1 MTKKLII
8 FLVEGI
14 TEKISFG
21 AIFSEIFSNE
31 NIEFHI
37 VHGDITSDY
46 SISYQ
51 NIKLKL
57 KNQIKKFLKKEHYK
71 KSDIKQINHVVD
83 TDGAF
88 ISANKIKK
96 HSKDN
101 IIYKKDK
108 IFTNNIEYIK
118 KRNKNK
124 SRILK
129 KLYKSNKIF
138 GITYKI
144 YYLSCNLEHVLHN
157 KANVN
162 QNDKKIK
169 MAEEFESEYFNK
181 KQKFLTFIRS
191 KDIAVNRDYNNSWKY
206 IIRGNNSLKRNSNIY
221 QIFDK
226 YGSSPN

>member
-21 AIFSEIFSNE
+21 AIFSEIFRNK

-37 VHGDITSDY
+37 INGDITSDY

-51 NIKLKL
+51 NIKRKI
-57 KNQIKKFLKKEHYK
+57 KQQIKIFLGKEHYK
-71 KSDIKQINHVVD
+71 KSDIKQVNHIVD
-83 TDGAF
+83 SDGTF
-88 ISANKIKK
+88 IANNKIKK

-101 IIYKKDK
+101 TIYRKDK
-108 IFTNNIEYIK
+108 ILTQNIDYIK
-118 KRNKNK
+118 KRNERK

-138 GITYKI
+138 GLPYKI

-157 KANVN
+157 EANVN
-162 QNDKKIK
+162 QKEKEKD
-169 MAEEFESEYFNK
+169 MAENFEFKYSNK
-181 KQKFLTFIRS
+181 EEDFLKFIRS
-191 KDIAVNRDYNNSWKY
+191 KNIAVKRNYNKSWKY
-206 IIRGNNSLKRNSNIY
+206 ITKENNSLKRNSNLHL
-221 QIFDK
+221 IF
-226 YGSSPN
+226 